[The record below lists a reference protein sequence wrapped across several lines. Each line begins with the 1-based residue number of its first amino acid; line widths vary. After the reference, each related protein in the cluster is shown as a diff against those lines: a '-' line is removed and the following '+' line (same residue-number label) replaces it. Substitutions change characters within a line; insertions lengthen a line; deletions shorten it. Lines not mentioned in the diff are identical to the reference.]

1 MKAEELAKTLDL
13 TLLDSSTNAKRV
25 VEACA
30 GAREHH
36 FAAVCT
42 EPEFIPDMVDA
53 LAGAD
58 VKSCAVIALPHGDD
72 PRPIKAAAAE
82 AAIAEGVDEID
93 VVMNVPAML
102 SGQFITVRDDLAHLV
117 HRVRSRS
124 VNDGRGN
131 VIIKV
136 IIEAPVL
143 DEKLIRLA
151 CKIVDDCGADYA
163 KTCTGIGTEATV
175 HHVEIMRDALS
186 ENVGVKA
193 SGGIRSFKD
202 AQEMIQA
209 GATRLGVSAGVKIVK
224 ESKGL
229 TVSEG
234 GAT

>member
-13 TLLDSSTNAKRV
+13 TLLDTDTTHEQVLK
-25 VEACA
+25 ACEQ
-30 GAREHH
+30 AREHH

-42 EPEFIPDMVDA
+42 QPEFISDLVEA
-53 LAGAD
+53 LTGAD

-72 PRPIKAAAAE
+72 PQPVKTAAAE
-82 AAIAEGVDEID
+82 EAIAQGVDEID
-93 VVMNVPAML
+93 VLMNVPAML
-102 SGQFITVRDDLAHLV
+102 SGQFIAVRDDLARLV
-117 HRVRSRS
+117 HAVRSRS

-163 KTCTGIGTEATV
+163 KTCTGLGTEATV
-175 HHVEIMRDALS
+175 HDVEVMRDALS

-193 SGGIRSFKD
+193 SGGIRTLEQAED
-202 AQEMIQA
+202 LVNA
-209 GATRLGVSAGVKIVK
+209 GATRLGSSHAVSIFEEAL
-224 ESKGL
+224 SR
-229 TVSEG
+229 EG
-234 GAT
+234 GR

>member
-13 TLLDSSTNAKRV
+13 TLLDSGTNTTRV

-30 GAREHH
+30 EAREHH

-42 EPEFIPDMVDA
+42 QPKFIPDIVDA

-72 PRPIKAAAAE
+72 PQPVKAAAAE

-117 HRVRSRS
+117 HRVRARS
-124 VNDGRGN
+124 VNDGRSN

-193 SGGIRSFKD
+193 SGGIRTLEQ
-202 AQEMIQA
+202 AEELVNA
-209 GATRLGVSAGVKIVK
+209 GATRIGSSHAVSIIEEALAR
-224 ESKGL
+224 E
-229 TVSEG
+229 
-234 GAT
+234 AAR

>member
-13 TLLDSSTNAKRV
+13 TLLDTDATAKEV

-30 GAREHH
+30 QAREHH

-42 EPEFIPDMVDA
+42 HPEFIPEMVDA

-58 VKSCAVIALPHGDD
+58 VKSCAAIALPHGDQ
-72 PRPIKAAAAE
+72 PHAVKAAAAE
-82 AAIAEGVDEID
+82 AAIGQGVDEID

-163 KTCTGIGTEATV
+163 KTCTGIGTAATV

-193 SGGIRSFKD
+193 SGGIRTLEQ
-202 AQEMIQA
+202 AEELVNA
-209 GATRLGVSAGVKIVK
+209 GATRIGTSHAVSIIQEALAR
-224 ESKGL
+224 E
-229 TVSEG
+229 
-234 GAT
+234 AAR